1 MKAAIMKCS
10 ILLLLILFFN
20 MAHAEKSEAER
31 RIQKEFVVKADGF
44 LSVDN
49 RYGKIDIAIGES
61 NQIKMEVVIKVRAG
75 SDKKAQESLDRI
87 SIDISPVKF
96 DKQLIYLLYPE
107 LSQFVWI
114 CRVILQYFSKIAMQD
129 FFPFSLR
136 VW

>member
-20 MAHAEKSEAER
+20 VAHAEKSEAER

-75 SDKKAQESLDRI
+75 FLNPEI
-87 SIDISPVKF
+87 VF
-96 DKQLIYLLYPE
+96 QLPQVFHQHPAGPRGLTA
-107 LSQFVWI
+107 V
-114 CRVILQYFSKIAMQD
+114 M
-129 FFPFSLR
+129 
-136 VW
+136 